1 MERRLLR
8 FAAFTLIELPAV
20 RKWKRGAFTLI
31 ELLVVVAII
40 AILAAMLLPALSAA
54 REKARRSSC
63 LSNLKQTSL
72 ALASYTGD
80 YNGYLPSWQ
89 GWFASDMDWCA
100 PATTKTS
107 NQCGA
112 NHNQNGALRRPMHE
126 ADMRYARRPGGA
138 ELPVRLDMG
147 AHLYRTIAAA
157 NKASTGASSPY
168 FGSGK
173 LNFAPNGIGMLLT
186 GGYIGEAQTYYCPS
200 ATGMPTDFHHPVN
213 SNSTD
218 RYQCGAWE
226 LGHWKDAGGFG
237 GDTLHYGDW
246 SARRRTYEAGNL
258 STQLAMV
265 IQSHYAYRCVPL
277 FTATGWHKYED
288 GSSPYDVMKTK
299 VYPGVKPVIY
309 GRVGVPLFR
318 TVREIGARALVT
330 DTFSK
335 GMGVDGLGHDWA
347 DVLGSNYYSSE
358 PGLSRTI
365 VGMGARAHRE
375 GYNVLYGDGHA
386 TWWGDPQQKVIWHLQ
401 DDGSNVTRATSKE
414 WTLASNGCIS
424 NGAGFNRL
432 GQHNIN
438 SAKAQAHAFSIWH
451 EMDVSGG
458 VDTEVLR

>member
-1 MERRLLR
+1 MCKRWALT
-8 FAAFTLIELPAV
+8 AFTLIELPAV

-63 LSNLKQTSL
+63 LSNLKQISL

-80 YNGYLPSWQ
+80 YSGYLPSWP
-89 GWFASDMDWCA
+89 GWFASNMDWCA
-100 PATTKTS
+100 PGTVPGT
-107 NQCGA
+107 NLCGA
-112 NHNQNGALRRPMHE
+112 NHNLNGALRRPILE
-126 ADMRYARRPGGA
+126 ADMRYARRSGSGDV
-138 ELPVRLDMG
+138 PVKLDMG
-147 AHLYRTIAAA
+147 THLYRTIAVG
-157 NKASTGASSPY
+157 NKGGIGAGSPY
-168 FGSGK
+168 FGAGK
-173 LNFAPNGIGMLLT
+173 LNFAPNGIGMLLA
-186 GGYIGEAQTYYCPS
+186 GGYVADAQSYYCPS

-226 LGHWKDAGGFG
+226 AGHWRDAGGY
-237 GDTLHYGDW
+237 DANTLYYGDW
-246 SARRRTYEAGNL
+246 SSRRSTYGTGNL
-258 STQLAMV
+258 SAWLAMV

-277 FTATGWHKYED
+277 YTATGWHKYED
-288 GSSPYDVMKTK
+288 GSAPFDVMRTK

-318 TVREIGARALVT
+318 TVREIGARAIVA

-335 GMGVDGLGHDWA
+335 GMGMDGLGHDWV
-347 DVLGSNYYSSE
+347 DQLGTNYYSTS
-358 PGLSRTI
+358 PDISRLI
-365 VGMGARAHRE
+365 VGMGIRAHRE
-375 GYNVLYGDGHA
+375 GYNILHGDGHA
-386 TWWGDPQQKVIWHLQ
+386 TWWGDPQQGVIWHLQ
-401 DDGSNVTRATSKE
+401 NDGTVTTRATSKE

-424 NGAGFNRL
+424 NGAGFGRL

-438 SAKAQAHAFSIWH
+438 SSKAEAHAFSIWH

-458 VDTEVLR
+458 VDTEVTR